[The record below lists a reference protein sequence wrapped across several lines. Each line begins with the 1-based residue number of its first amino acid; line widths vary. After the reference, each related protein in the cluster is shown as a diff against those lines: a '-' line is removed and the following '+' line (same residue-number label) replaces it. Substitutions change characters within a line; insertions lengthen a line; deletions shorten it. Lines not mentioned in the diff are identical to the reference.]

1 MKDKKALQAF
11 VDENLKGKLKRDMDS
26 EIYKFPGFVV
36 MPNCPRPNGSVVK
49 PTIGVF
55 QEDCENVNAFS
66 EWWNTKIAGVERD
79 TPFDQTLY
87 EYFVMR

>member
-1 MKDKKALQAF
+1 
-11 VDENLKGKLKRDMDS
+11 MDS
-26 EIYKFPGFVV
+26 EMYKFPGFVV